1 MSRAQR
7 ILAAAAAAGA
17 MLISGCTVNPVT
29 GRTELDLMGEAQE
42 INLGKSLY
50 PRYTQQSL
58 GEVPDPAL
66 ESYVD
71 TVGLKLARVSQRP
84 QLPWAYDAVNDPE
97 VNAYA
102 LPGGKVS
109 ITRGLLARL
118 DNEDEL
124 AAVLGHETGHVN
136 ARHAAQAYTRQ
147 MLAQIALLGAGV
159 YMESHGTGNAR
170 LYTLAGVL
178 GAELVLAHYS
188 RNQER
193 QADRLGLDYMARA
206 GYNPEGMVGVMRV
219 LVHQQ
224 KRQPNLLDRMF
235 ADHPM
240 SAERLATAE
249 SEVAK
254 LPPDVRQR
262 PLRTRVF
269 AARTR
274 RIKATREAYDRL
286 AKARRLLA
294 QDKPDKARALL
305 ELSVDEWPDDGLLR
319 GFLAGAEARS
329 DHTGAAMRDAR
340 KAAADAPRIFVVQ
353 LIAGSI
359 FLREK
364 RYDEAVGY
372 LDRADRSLPD
382 IPEVELMRAK
392 ALEGAGR
399 RREAAAAYRKVTRLA
414 PGSDAAAE
422 AERHLRGL
430 GVW

>member
-136 ARHAAQAYTRQ
+136 ARHAAQA
-147 MLAQIALLGAGV
+147 
-159 YMESHGTGNAR
+159 
-170 LYTLAGVL
+170 
-178 GAELVLAHYS
+178 
-188 RNQER
+188 
-193 QADRLGLDYMARA
+193 
-206 GYNPEGMVGVMRV
+206 
-219 LVHQQ
+219 
-224 KRQPNLLDRMF
+224 
-235 ADHPM
+235 
-240 SAERLATAE
+240 
-249 SEVAK
+249 
-254 LPPDVRQR
+254 
-262 PLRTRVF
+262 
-269 AARTR
+269 
-274 RIKATREAYDRL
+274 
-286 AKARRLLA
+286 
-294 QDKPDKARALL
+294 
-305 ELSVDEWPDDGLLR
+305 
-319 GFLAGAEARS
+319 
-329 DHTGAAMRDAR
+329 
-340 KAAADAPRIFVVQ
+340 
-353 LIAGSI
+353 
-359 FLREK
+359 
-364 RYDEAVGY
+364 
-372 LDRADRSLPD
+372 
-382 IPEVELMRAK
+382 
-392 ALEGAGR
+392 
-399 RREAAAAYRKVTRLA
+399 
-414 PGSDAAAE
+414 
-422 AERHLRGL
+422 
-430 GVW
+430 